1 MLVIDPE
8 CRISVEEALNH
19 PYIHVW
25 YDPAEADAVRR
36 LFTDWHTFSM
46 QWLCVTLQIYVFLF
60 VSQPPPQISDKQLEE
75 REHTIEQ
82 WKGRMHCPLGKS
94 ISSAA

>member
-8 CRISVEEALNH
+8 CRISVEEALHH

-25 YDPAEADAVRR
+25 YDTAEADAVRKLVVDFLSTGIVLVITLMD
-36 LFTDWHTFSM
+36 LFPF
-46 QWLCVTLQIYVFLF
+46 VF
-60 VSQPPPQISDKQLEE
+60 QPPPQISDKQLEE

-82 WKGRMHCPLGKS
+82 WKGGTPPSRDAKQH
-94 ISSAA
+94 